1 MNGTM
6 NAAVMEGIG
15 KMGYTRRPIPTPK
28 ADEVLVKLE
37 YVGICGSDMH
47 YYETGAIGD
56 YVVEPPFVLGHEPG
70 GTVVEVGSNVKHLKV
85 GDRVALEP
93 GKTCGR
99 CEFCRQGK
107 YNLCPD
113 VVFFATPPVD
123 GVFQEY
129 AAHEAALCFK
139 LPDNVST
146 LEGALIEPLAVGF
159 HAANQGGAHAG
170 QTAVVMGAGCIGLVS
185 MMALKAQGVSRVYVV
200 DVMAKRLEKA
210 LELGADGVI
219 NGKEEDAVEAV
230 RRLTGGA
237 GCDLV
242 IETAGTEITTR
253 QAIHMTKKGAVIV
266 LVGYSKSGEMTL
278 PMSLALDK
286 ELTFKTVFRYR
297 HIYPMAIDAVAAGR
311 VNLKGIVTDIF
322 DFEDIQN
329 AMDRSA
335 ADKANIVKAVVRIAG
350 EE

>member
-1 MNGTM
+1 MNGSM
-6 NAAVMEGIG
+6 KVAVMEGIG
-15 KMGYTRRPIPTPK
+15 KMGYTERPIPTPK
-28 ADEVLVKLE
+28 ANEVLVKLE

-47 YYETGAIGD
+47 YYETGAIGA

-70 GTVVEVGSNVKHLKV
+70 GVVVEVGKDVKHLNI

-93 GKTCGR
+93 GKTCGH
-99 CEFCRQGK
+99 CEFCKTGR

-129 AAHEAALCFK
+129 VAHEADLCFK

-185 MMALKAQGVSRVYVV
+185 MMALKAEGVSKVYVV
-200 DVMAKRLEKA
+200 DIMQKRLDKA

-219 NGKEEDAVEAV
+219 NGKDEDAVEAIM
-230 RRLTGGA
+230 RLTNGA

-253 QAIHMTKKGAVIV
+253 QCIHMTKKGATIV

-278 PMSLALDK
+278 PLSLALDK

-297 HIYPMAIDAVAAGR
+297 HIYPMAIEAVAAGK
-311 VNLKGIVTDIF
+311 VNLKGIVTDLF
-322 DFEDIQN
+322 DFENIQE
-329 AMDRSA
+329 AMDRSVQ
-335 ADKANIVKAVVRIAG
+335 DKANIVKAVVKIG
-350 EE
+350 K